1 MKKISRLGIFDSG
14 LGGYSIYRFLMDYGP
29 DIEYRLYSDQ
39 SNAPYGN
46 CSDEHIKKLAED
58 AMRAFLSW
66 GIEDV
71 ILACNT
77 VSSVALAHLRESF
90 PQMRIWGIIDLT
102 ASQAKNYDLIDVVS
116 TQATYRTHAY
126 AKVLEGK
133 KVEERPLP
141 KLAGLIEDKAD
152 EDVIEAYIASH
163 IADLE
168 GEALLLA
175 CTHYP
180 IVGKSFSK
188 YYQGK
193 IYDSRQPVLEFVK
206 DLALEQEKVGSIYT
220 SGSSLFMEKQI
231 EALFG
236 VKEKVEEVIL
246 CD

>member
-1 MKKISRLGIFDSG
+1 ML
-14 LGGYSIYRFLMDYGP
+14 
-29 DIEYRLYSDQ
+29 
-39 SNAPYGN
+39 
-46 CSDEHIKKLAED
+46 
-58 AMRAFLSW
+58 
-66 GIEDV
+66 
-71 ILACNT
+71 
-77 VSSVALAHLRESF
+77 
-90 PQMRIWGIIDLT
+90 
-102 ASQAKNYDLIDVVS
+102 
-116 TQATYRTHAY
+116 YRTGDLSY
-126 AKVLEGK
+126 VYEVLEGK

-206 DLALEQEKVGSIYT
+206 ELALEQEKVGIFT
-220 SGSSLFMEKQI
+220 LA
-231 EALFG
+231 ALSFYG
-236 VKEKVEEVIL
+236 KANRSFIWR
-246 CD
+246 